1 MEVVSWCG
9 THVVHPIKLH
19 SSSLAVISVLLGMET
34 VQGQYCAP
42 CAYPATGAN
51 IKATRRDNSLLWAPV
66 STTIV
71 FAQNFLIMVWDVL
84 CYAQSI
90 LVPTSMHTLHEG
102 S

>member
-1 MEVVSWCG
+1 M
-9 THVVHPIKLH
+9 K
-19 SSSLAVISVLLGMET
+19 M

-42 CAYPATGAN
+42 HAYPATGAN
-51 IKATRRDNSLLWAPV
+51 IKATRCDNSLLWASV

-71 FAQNFLIMVWDVL
+71 FAQNFLTMVWDVL